1 MKIIIIVPSAQWL
14 ASAGVR
20 IRYKR
25 LEPFFHNK
33 GCQLTII
40 PLQDITEQC
49 IEGANIVIVSK
60 VFSSDSLYILSLC
73 RTLGITV
80 GLDLFDDY
88 FSDHR
93 LSVFRKFHDWIEL
106 ASKIADF
113 IICSTDRMKQVAS
126 QYIVRDL
133 IHKINDTKDPAISFS
148 ETRRFIDQ
156 KSNIL
161 LPNDSFNILW
171 FGIGDN
177 PYFNVGLND
186 LANYSNTLLQIRKI
200 IPTVNFTILTNE
212 RALTAK
218 NLMRISRL
226 PIQPKLDIW
235 TESKE
240 ISYLV
245 DSHLAFMPVS
255 HQNFS
260 IAKSSNRCL
269 TALTY
274 GCQVLSNG
282 FDLYSDFTELIYSS
296 TRELLEDYQ
305 KSSFKFNPSTIP
317 AFESLCINSYDGE
330 SEVNK
335 FLEFVESKVS
345 VSLTKNSI
353 KFCLVNTKPYAF
365 SLKSTSTNFTLP
377 VIDGSTLSITP
388 HTNFG
393 IEKYGE
399 AIYFVFTNHLE
410 DLLLDRWH
418 QYLQYKYSDDTHEEF
433 YTPYRILC
441 VSCVENSIPECKTDL
456 NRIITVRFS
465 DKHADK
471 ILRSMQSEIQQSISS
486 SSLRNIIKILFG
498 YDNLFYADRHNK
510 IKPFSLKA

>member
-1 MKIIIIVPSAQWL
+1 MTWLIIQ
-14 ASAGVR
+14 
-20 IRYKR
+20 
-25 LEPFFHNK
+25 
-33 GCQLTII
+33 
-40 PLQDITEQC
+40 
-49 IEGANIVIVSK
+49 
-60 VFSSDSLYILSLC
+60 ILSFKLENN
-73 RTLGITV
+73 
-80 GLDLFDDY
+80 
-88 FSDHR
+88 S
-93 LSVFRKFHDWIEL
+93 
-106 ASKIADF
+106 
-113 IICSTDRMKQVAS
+113 
-126 QYIVRDL
+126 
-133 IHKINDTKDPAISFS
+133 
-148 ETRRFIDQ
+148 
-156 KSNIL
+156 
-161 LPNDSFNILW
+161 
-171 FGIGDN
+171 
-177 PYFNVGLND
+177 
-186 LANYSNTLLQIRKI
+186 
-200 IPTVNFTILTNE
+200 TVNFTILTNE

-296 TRELLEDYQ
+296 TRDLLEDYQ

-317 AFESLCINSYDGE
+317 AFESLCNNSYDGE

-353 KFCLVNTKPYAF
+353 MFCLVTTKPYAF

-418 QYLQYKYSDDTHEEF
+418 QYLQYKYSDDTHE
-433 YTPYRILC
+433 
-441 VSCVENSIPECKTDL
+441 
-456 NRIITVRFS
+456 
-465 DKHADK
+465 
-471 ILRSMQSEIQQSISS
+471 
-486 SSLRNIIKILFG
+486 
-498 YDNLFYADRHNK
+498 
-510 IKPFSLKA
+510 